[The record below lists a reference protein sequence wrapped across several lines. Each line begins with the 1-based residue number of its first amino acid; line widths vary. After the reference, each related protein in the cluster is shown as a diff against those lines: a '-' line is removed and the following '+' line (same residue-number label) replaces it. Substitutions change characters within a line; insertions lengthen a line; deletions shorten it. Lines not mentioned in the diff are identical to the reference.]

1 MEVRPFVVRANHIKT
16 KGLLTNDQI
25 ADIPVEKVF
34 EWVRTGQ
41 WKQAD
46 FKTWLRVIRVIE

>member
-16 KGLLTNDQI
+16 KGFLTNDQI